1 MDLLRELQQ
10 AQEQVTGTWAY
21 APEEEWEIN
30 MWEEEQAPIWD
41 EGNRIRQAVSQGSQG
56 MLVPNLTPNM
66 W

>member
-21 APEEEWEIN
+21 APQEEGEIN
-30 MWEEEQAPIWD
+30 MEWGDEQPATEWD
-41 EGNRIRQAVSQGSQG
+41 RIRQNVNKWGQG